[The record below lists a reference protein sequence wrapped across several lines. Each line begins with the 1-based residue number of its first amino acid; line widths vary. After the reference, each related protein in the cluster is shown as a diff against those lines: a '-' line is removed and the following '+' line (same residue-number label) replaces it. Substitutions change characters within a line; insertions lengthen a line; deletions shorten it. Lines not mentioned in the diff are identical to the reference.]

1 LASDTSII
9 GSISYAW
16 QGVVMDDRK
25 VPRFTPPTP
34 RSRRLGRELRRLR
47 DANGLTLE
55 DASKA
60 LRCSPSRIQRIESGH
75 IKARPGD
82 VAELLL
88 AYGVALDSDQAREL
102 QSLARE
108 LGAPGWWARLGTLSQ
123 RYLTLIGFES
133 EATEIRWFEP
143 TLVPGL
149 LQTQAYARGVIAVG
163 RETEHEVIE
172 QRVKARLERQTVLTR
187 KPPLRLWAILSEA
200 VLSTEVGG
208 PDVQREQLQ
217 YLVKMSR
224 LPNVTIQVLPF
235 TAGAH
240 FAAHGGFEILSFA
253 QGDPDLG
260 YAETLTGELFLES
273 EPEIS
278 KLTMVF
284 DHLKMLSL
292 SPADSAKLIAERGK
306 AHHERPSVA
315 QEQA

>member
-1 LASDTSII
+1 
-9 GSISYAW
+9 
-16 QGVVMDDRK
+16 M
-25 VPRFTPPTP
+25 
-34 RSRRLGRELRRLR
+34 
-47 DANGLTLE
+47 TLE
-55 DASKA
+55 DAGKA
-60 LRCSPSRIQRIESGH
+60 LRCSPSRIQRIETGH

-88 AYGVALDSDQAREL
+88 TYEVPLDSEQAREL
-102 QSLARE
+102 QTLARE
-108 LGAPGWWARLGTLSQ
+108 LGAPGWWQRLGTLSQ

-149 LQTQAYARGVIAVG
+149 LQTEAYARGVIAVG

-172 QRVKARLERQTVLTR
+172 QRVRARLERQSVLTR
-187 KPPLRLWAILSEA
+187 ERQPLRLWAILSEA
-200 VLSTEVGG
+200 VLHTEVGG

-217 YLVKMSR
+217 HLVKVAK

-240 FAAHGGFEILSFA
+240 FAAHGGFGILSFA

-260 YAETLTGELFLES
+260 YSETLTGELFVES
-273 EPEIS
+273 DEEIG

-284 DHLKMLSL
+284 GHLKVLSL
-292 SPADSAKLIAERGK
+292 SPADSVKLIAERGK
-306 AHHERPSVA
+306 AP
-315 QEQA
+315 